1 MKIYIYMNIVK
12 SIIIKISFFLLAGFL
27 FPFHCRGEEQEEKV
41 YKQEQGFSKE
51 LYEDYKER
59 FDSIREESHIAEN
72 GFRKIEDQIF
82 IVDMQNLGEVTFIP
96 ALDRRFNRLALFLS
110 DEKGNIIYKTE
121 QLETNSRNR
130 GELYQPNKGIAA
142 VSFQDMNGDGLT
154 DIVLITSCMSSVPSY
169 KRETYKVGDVLFQN
183 EKGFYRDWR
192 LSDKINRFSMNKSIE
207 FIVSF
212 VRDGYST
219 EFLYTATT
227 LKELQEN
234 GFQIEKDQCYWRQF
248 EKMGKLQVVPGTMSL
263 ARHSVFMLYL
273 INEQGYIVWS
283 FQPMGEYDH
292 LYALKGVTCRDIDG
306 DGLKDIVV
314 LMSLSYLGEEEEPI
328 VQTDYSIYYQRTGGF
343 YEDKEIK
350 ESIPCQEEDSMEGI
364 IEKAREYWGWRV

>member
-1 MKIYIYMNIVK
+1 MNIVK
-12 SIIIKISFFLLAGFL
+12 KIFIKFSFFLFVGFS
-27 FPFHCRGEEQEEKV
+27 FPLHCKGEEQGEKT

-51 LYEDYKER
+51 LYEEYKGR
-59 FDSIREESHIAEN
+59 FDRISSESQIVAN

-82 IVDMQNLGEVTFIP
+82 LVNMQNLGEVTFIP

-110 DEKGNIIYKTE
+110 NEDGDIVYKTE

-130 GELYQPNKGIAA
+130 GELYQPNNGIAA

-154 DIVLITSCMSSVPSY
+154 DIVLITSCMSKDPSY

-183 EKGFYRDWR
+183 ERGFYRDWR

-212 VRDGYST
+212 VKDGYST
-219 EFLYTATT
+219 ECIYTATT
-227 LKELQEN
+227 LKELKEN

-248 EKMGKLQVVPGTMSL
+248 EKMGKLKVVPGTMSL

-314 LMSLSYLGEEEEPI
+314 LMSLSYLGEEEEPV
-328 VQTDYSIYYQRTGGF
+328 VQADYSIYYQRTGGF

-350 ESIPCQEEDSMEGI
+350 ESIPCKEDDSMEEI
-364 IEKAREYWGWRV
+364 VEKAREYWGWRA

>member
-1 MKIYIYMNIVK
+1 MIN
-12 SIIIKISFFLLAGFL
+12 ISFFLLIGL
-27 FPFHCRGEEQEEKV
+27 LLPLHCRGEEQREKV

-51 LYEDYKER
+51 LYEDYKRR
-59 FDSIREESHIAEN
+59 FDSIKTESHIAEN

-82 IVDMQNLGEVTFIP
+82 LVEMQTFGEVTFIP

-110 DEKGNIIYKTE
+110 DEDGNIVYKTE

-142 VSFQDMNGDGLT
+142 VSFQDMNGDGMI
-154 DIVLITSCMSSVPSY
+154 DIVLITSCMNKDPSY
-169 KRETYKVGDVLFQN
+169 KRRTYNVGDVLFQN
-183 EKGFYRDWR
+183 ERGFYRDWR

-227 LKELQEN
+227 LKELEEN

-306 DGLKDIVV
+306 DGLKDIIV
-314 LMSLSYLGEEEEPI
+314 LMDLSYLGEEEEPV
-328 VQTDYSIYYQRTGGF
+328 VQADYSIYYQRTGGF

-350 ESIPCQEEDSMEGI
+350 ESIPCKEEDSMEGI
-364 IEKAREYWGWRV
+364 VEKAREYWGWGV